1 MRPAGIAAWAL
12 ALAEQVVWTC
22 RLEAGQATCGPALVA
37 RVLSDEGWTWVWRG
51 WLL

>member
-1 MRPAGIAAWAL
+1 MGIAAAAL

-22 RLEAGQATCGPALVA
+22 RLEAGQARCGPALFA
-37 RVLSDEGWTWVWRG
+37 QVLSDEGWTWVLVG